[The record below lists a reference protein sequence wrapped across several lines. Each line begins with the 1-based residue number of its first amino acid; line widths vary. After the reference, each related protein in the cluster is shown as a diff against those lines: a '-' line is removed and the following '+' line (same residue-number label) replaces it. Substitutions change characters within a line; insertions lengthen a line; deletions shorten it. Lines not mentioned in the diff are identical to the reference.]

1 MRKGGPRGARDPFG
15 SGRFPS
21 ARSPGGRLL
30 AEILRARG
38 ATPRQVALAFL
49 IHRVGLFAK
58 AARVEHALENAASGE
73 LALSAEEEA
82 RLDRAFPR
90 GRPGR
95 GVPML

>member
-49 IHRVGLFAK
+49 IHRVGLFAIPK

-90 GRPGR
+90 GRPR
-95 GVPML
+95 